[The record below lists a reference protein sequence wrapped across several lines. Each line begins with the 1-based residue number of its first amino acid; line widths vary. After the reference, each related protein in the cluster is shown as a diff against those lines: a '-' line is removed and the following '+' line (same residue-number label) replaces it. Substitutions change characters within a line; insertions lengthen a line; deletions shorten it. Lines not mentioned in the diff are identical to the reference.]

1 MQALTHMNK
10 KNTQQLVWRV
20 WRIWNGIS
28 EIQYLI
34 PARDQL
40 RKHEPLFK
48 SSGPKRSKA

>member
-1 MQALTHMNK
+1 M
-10 KNTQQLVWRV
+10 WRV

-40 RKHEPLFK
+40 RKHAPLFK
-48 SSGPKRSKA
+48 KGGPKRSKA